1 LAAVLTALLATVL
14 TALLATAAA
23 LLAALASR
31 CLILLTRF
39 LLTTLLLTAMLLAAL
54 LFATHHVSPSRKDFR
69 PETMFFYD
77 FLFLEQVPHE
87 NNKLPSWN
95 NVPRFFSW
103 LQKDKIKIP
112 RANRYSSYSTN
123 RQSANGSFDNPF
135 IKAKKP
141 RLARGFEH

>member
-39 LLTTLLLTAMLLAAL
+39 LLTTLLTAMLLAAL

-69 PETMFFYD
+69 LETMFFYD

-103 LQKDKIKIP
+103 LQKNKIKIP

-123 RQSANGSFDNPF
+123 RQSRNGSFDNPF